1 MNRAA
6 YQLSHAGLDIRV
18 MRAYA
23 ASMIASND
31 LNDMS
36 DPAKEFEAI
45 QTVYGALEPLGD
57 EAQTRVLTYIASLL
71 GIDARIATGGASE
84 EDAADV
90 ADSDEAAEQ
99 ARVFDTFAELHD
111 AANPQS
117 NGEKALVAGYW
128 LQVCQGTESFTAASA
143 QKELTDLGHKI
154 PNITSAIDRVKN
166 QKPMLLL
173 QLKKSGSSRQAR
185 KLYKVSQQGITRVQ
199 EMVGG

>member
-1 MNRAA
+1 
-6 YQLSHAGLDIRV
+6 
-18 MRAYA
+18 MRAYIVRM
-23 ASMIASND
+23 SDSNGSD
-31 LNDMS
+31 TMS
-36 DPAKEFEAI
+36 DPHKEFEAI
-45 QTVYGALEPLGD
+45 QEVYRALEPLGD
-57 EAQTRVLTYIASLL
+57 EAQTRVLTYIAGLL
-71 GIDARIATGGASE
+71 GIDARVVTGGTGAPG
-84 EDAADV
+84 EDEAQG

-128 LQVCQGTESFTAASA
+128 LQVCQGAESFTAASA

-154 PNITSAIDRVKN
+154 PNITSAIDRMKN

-199 EMVGG
+199 EMAGG

>member
-1 MNRAA
+1 
-6 YQLSHAGLDIRV
+6 
-18 MRAYA
+18 
-23 ASMIASND
+23 
-31 LNDMS
+31 MS
-36 DPAKEFEAI
+36 DPHKEFEAI
-45 QTVYGALEPLGD
+45 QEVYRALEPLGD
-57 EAQTRVLTYIASLL
+57 EAQTRVLTYIAGLL
-71 GIDARIATGGASE
+71 GIDARVVTGGTGAPG
-84 EDAADV
+84 EDEAQG

-128 LQVCQGTESFTAASA
+128 LQVCQGAESFTAASA

-154 PNITSAIDRVKN
+154 PNITSAIDRMKN

-199 EMVGG
+199 EMAGG